1 MKKVIVIA
9 IFSFIAA
16 SSVMAQQLEL
26 FVHSGYTFGDKFPLS
41 GGRGKIYDGHTYG
54 GLLSVDISDFYAIEL
69 AYSRQDSRVLAISD
83 YLGLDVDEKVSVN
96 YILAG
101 GNRLMKVNEKVTLF
115 SGLKLGAVIIAS
127 KKDAFDNVTKFA
139 VGLNAGAKYFMT
151 EKLGLRV
158 QANLNFPVTDVGG
171 SLWWSPGGGLDAGV
185 SSYTPV
191 LQFSFTG
198 GLVFKIK

>member
-1 MKKVIVIA
+1 MKKLILLA
-9 IFSFIAA
+9 ILSFVATGA
-16 SSVMAQQLEL
+16 VVAQQVEL

-54 GLLSVDISDFYAIEL
+54 GLLSVEISDFYAIEL

-101 GNRLMKVNEKVTLF
+101 GNRLMKVNKKVTLF
-115 SGLKLGAVIIAS
+115 SGLKLGAVIIAA
-127 KKDAFDNVTKFA
+127 KKEAFENVTKFA

-151 EKLGLRV
+151 ETIGLRV
-158 QANLNFPVTDVGG
+158 QANLNFPVTDIGG
-171 SLWWSPGGGLDAGV
+171 SLWWSPGSGLDAGV

-191 LQFSFTG
+191 LQFGFTG
-198 GLVFKIK
+198 GLVFRIK

>member
-1 MKKVIVIA
+1 
-9 IFSFIAA
+9 
-16 SSVMAQQLEL
+16 
-26 FVHSGYTFGDKFPLS
+26 
-41 GGRGKIYDGHTYG
+41 
-54 GLLSVDISDFYAIEL
+54 
-69 AYSRQDSRVLAISD
+69 
-83 YLGLDVDEKVSVN
+83 
-96 YILAG
+96 
-101 GNRLMKVNEKVTLF
+101 MKVNEKVTLF

-171 SLWWSPGGGLDAGV
+171 SLWWSPGSGLDAGV

-191 LQFSFTG
+191 LQFGFTG

>member
-1 MKKVIVIA
+1 MKKIIVIA

-54 GLLSVDISDFYAIEL
+54 GLFSVEISDFYAIEL

-171 SLWWSPGGGLDAGV
+171 SLWWSPGSGLDAGV

-191 LQFSFTG
+191 LQFGFTG